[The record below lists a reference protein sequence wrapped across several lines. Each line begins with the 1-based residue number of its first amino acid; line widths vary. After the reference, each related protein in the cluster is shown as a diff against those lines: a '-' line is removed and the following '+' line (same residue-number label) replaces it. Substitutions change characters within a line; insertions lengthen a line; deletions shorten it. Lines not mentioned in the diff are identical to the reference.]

1 MPTAAQVKFQRHAFG
16 SSVARRVFAMLI
28 VCAFVPVG
36 IFAAYTLLEVK
47 RTVAAQQRAF
57 VASFTKSF
65 AEGAMDRLLVVDG
78 LMADATR
85 EAREPRP
92 MLASRG
98 GLWAGTVDAVL
109 TVDPAGGLR
118 TLTGRPLGCSAPEG
132 PPDEPLVA
140 LRFSRPILLS
150 CGHGPRLALVSTAKT
165 ATPGEAAAS
174 LILVPHREYLWGDDD
189 TLPSQME
196 LTVFSRDW
204 ENLHATG
211 NVGPEALAHIRE
223 AAGRSVPAHLEF
235 DGAAGGRIAHLRDVP
250 VASRAGQRYLV
261 LASIPV
267 ERGIGLSL
275 QDFALAFLPLA
286 LLTLGLVGLLGV
298 RQIRSLLAP
307 LDVLIAATRELAR
320 GRFDS
325 RVRLA
330 RGDEFG
336 ELGEA
341 FNLMSGSLGRQ
352 FHAMALLSRL
362 DQLILSRAPF
372 EQALEAVRLGLPEA
386 CDATA
391 FGVLARSGDQTPAT
405 LRYATLKPPG
415 ALRAA
420 PEDRAMSDQEI
431 DRIFSRADGLALDD
445 AQHSRL
451 PADFAS
457 VCGAVLAFP
466 IGRGPDGSGA
476 LLLGQPPGVETQ
488 AEEQRFARDLADRL
502 AVGLDSRRREEQLYR
517 QSHYDG
523 LTSLMNRASFRDL
536 VASGIV
542 DARARSEGLAIL
554 FIGVNRFRN
563 VNESLGHATGD
574 ELIVSLANRL
584 RGAIPAA
591 ARLARWSGDEFAC
604 VLPRA
609 DAASAGDLAQRL
621 RELSAPPH
629 ELAAGPVSVDVAIG
643 VALHPGDAA
652 GHDELLRAAYL
663 AMQRSKESGGGL
675 AFFEARMN
683 EALARRRQLEKEM
696 QIALERGEFELFFQ
710 PKVALRDRR
719 LIGAEALLRWRHP
732 ERGLVSP
739 AEFIP
744 LAEEL
749 GLIVPMGAWAI
760 EEAGRQARAW
770 RGRGARLES
779 LAVNL
784 SLAQLH
790 DPGLLERAIA
800 SARPDFAAAEVALE
814 LEVTESAI
822 AEGESVIDLLN
833 RIAGQ
838 GITLALDDFGTG
850 YSSLSHL
857 RHLPVS
863 IVKVDQSFVRDLQDS
878 EQSQALALAIVS
890 MAHALGKHVV
900 AEGIEHEAQAILLRD
915 WGAEIGQGWLFGR
928 PMPAGDFARL
938 LMTGPDAAAAA

>member
-1 MPTAAQVKFQRHAFG
+1 MKFQRRTFG

-36 IFAAYTLLEVK
+36 VFAAYTLLEVQ

-78 LMADATR
+78 LVADA
-85 EAREPRP
+85 ARELHERRP
-92 MLASRG
+92 ILPARG
-98 GLWAGTVDAVL
+98 SLWAGTVDAVL
-109 TVDPAGGLR
+109 SIDATGGVGTLAGR
-118 TLTGRPLGCSAPEG
+118 ALGCRAPDA

-150 CGHGPRLALVSTAKT
+150 CGHGPRLALVSNEDVA
-165 ATPGEAAAS
+165 APGDRAAR

-189 TLPSQME
+189 TLPSQMS
-196 LTVFSRDW
+196 LAVFSREW
-204 ENLHATG
+204 EDLHT
-211 NVGPEALAHIRE
+211 VGDPDTRALSGIRE
-223 AAGRSVPAHLEF
+223 AAMQTVPTHLEL
-235 DGAAGGRIAHLRDVP
+235 DGATGRRIAHVRDVP

-261 LASIPV
+261 VASIPV
-267 ERGIGLSL
+267 GRGVGLTL
-275 QDFALAFLPLA
+275 RDFALAFLPLA

-325 RVRLA
+325 RVRLV
-330 RGDEFG
+330 RRDEFG

-352 FHAMALLSRL
+352 FHAMALLSKL
-362 DQLILSRAPF
+362 DQLILTRAPF
-372 EQALEAVRLGLPEA
+372 DQALEALRIGLP
-386 CDATA
+386 DASGAVA
-391 FGVLARSGDQTPAT
+391 FGVLARTAEQAPTAFRFAGLGPPQALQSTVGDCEAC
-405 LRYATLKPPG
+405 
-415 ALRAA
+415 
-420 PEDRAMSDQEI
+420 DDDI
-431 DRIFSRADGLALDD
+431 DRIASQPDGLALDE
-445 AQHSRL
+445 AQLRRL
-451 PADFAS
+451 PPAFAS
-457 VCGAVLAFP
+457 LSSAVLAFP
-466 IGRGPDGSGA
+466 IGRSPETLGV
-476 LLLGQPPGVETQ
+476 LLLSHPPG
-488 AEEQRFARDLADRL
+488 AAPPPEERRFARDLADRL
-502 AVGLDSRRREEQLYR
+502 AVGLDSRKREEQLYR

-523 LTSLMNRASFRDL
+523 LTSLMNRTSFRDS

-542 DARARSEGLAIL
+542 DARVRTEGLAVL

-563 VNESLGHATGD
+563 INESLGHATGD
-574 ELIVSLANRL
+574 ELIVSLARRL
-584 RGAIPAA
+584 RGTIPAA

-604 VLPRA
+604 LLPRA
-609 DAASAGDLAQRL
+609 DASSAGSLAQRL
-621 RELSAPPH
+621 REAAMPAH
-629 ELAAGPVSVDVAIG
+629 ELTAGPVSIDVTVG

-663 AMQRSKESGGGL
+663 AMQRSKESVAGV
-675 AFFEARMN
+675 AFFEAGMN
-683 EALARRRQLEKEM
+683 EALARRRRLEQEM
-696 QIALERGEFELFFQ
+696 QLALERGEFELFFQ

-719 LIGAEALLRWRHP
+719 LVSAEALLRWRHP
-732 ERGLVSP
+732 QHGLVSP

-749 GLIVPMGAWAI
+749 GLIVPIGAWAI
-760 EEAGRQARAW
+760 EEAGRQVRAW
-770 RGRGARLES
+770 RSRGGRLES

-784 SLAQLH
+784 SLAQLR
-790 DPGLLERAIA
+790 DPRLLEQAIA
-800 SARPDFAAAEVALE
+800 RAQPDFAEAGVALE

-822 AEGESVIDLLN
+822 AEGESVVELLN
-833 RIAGQ
+833 RIASQ
-838 GITLALDDFGTG
+838 GVTLALDDFGTG

-863 IVKVDQSFVRDLQDS
+863 IVKVDQSFVRDLRDNA
-878 EQSQALALAIVS
+878 QSRALALAIVS

-900 AEGIEHEAQAILLRD
+900 AEGIEHEDQALLLRD
-915 WGAEIGQGWLFGR
+915 WGAEIGQGWLFGK
-928 PMPAGDFARL
+928 PMTAEAFASRL
-938 LMTGPDAAAAA
+938 IREADTAAAA

>member
-1 MPTAAQVKFQRHAFG
+1 MKLQRRTFG

-36 IFAAYTLLEVK
+36 IFAAYTLLEVQ
-47 RTVAAQQRAF
+47 RTVAEQQRAF
-57 VASFTKSF
+57 LASFTKSF
-65 AEGAMDRLLVVDG
+65 AEGALDRLLVVDG
-78 LMADATR
+78 LVADA
-85 EAREPRP
+85 AREVRRPRP
-92 MLASRG
+92 MLQARG

-109 TVDPAGGLR
+109 TIDAIGDVR
-118 TLTGRPLGCSAPEG
+118 TLAGRPLGCRAPDA

-140 LRFSRPILLS
+140 LRFSRPVLLH
-150 CGHGPRLALVSTAKT
+150 CGHGPRLALVSNERAPTAADAS
-165 ATPGEAAAS
+165 AT

-189 TLPSQME
+189 TLPSQMQ
-196 LTVFSRDW
+196 LAVLSRDW
-204 ENLHATG
+204 EDLHSAG
-211 NVGPEALAHIRE
+211 KPGDEALSRIRE
-223 AAGRSVPAHLEF
+223 VAGRSVPAHLEF
-235 DGAAGGRIAHLRDVP
+235 DSATGRRIGHLRDVP
-250 VASRAGQRYLV
+250 VASRAGQRYV
-261 LASIPV
+261 VAASIPV
-267 ERGIGLSL
+267 ERGIGLTL
-275 QDFALAFLPLA
+275 RDFALAFLPLA

-320 GRFDS
+320 GRFES
-325 RVRLA
+325 RVQLTR
-330 RGDEFG
+330 RDEFG

-372 EQALEAVRLGLPEA
+372 EQALEALRLGLPEA
-386 CDATA
+386 SGAAA
-391 FGVLARSGDQTPAT
+391 FGVLARAAGQAPAAFRYSG
-405 LRYATLKPPG
+405 LRPVG
-415 ALRAA
+415 ALQSAA
-420 PEDRAMSDQEI
+420 GDCEVCDQEI
-431 DRIFSRADGLALDD
+431 DRIAAHPDGLMLDGS
-445 AQHSRL
+445 HLHRL
-451 PADFAS
+451 PAGFTAL
-457 VCGAVLAFP
+457 CGAVLAYP
-466 IGRGPDGSGA
+466 IGRGPETSGV
-476 LLLGQPPGVETQ
+476 LLLGHPSGAQ
-488 AEEQRFARDLADRL
+488 AQEEERRFARDLADRL
-502 AVGLDSRRREEQLYR
+502 AVGLDSRKREEQLYR

-542 DARARSEGLAIL
+542 DARARREGLAIL
-554 FIGVNRFRN
+554 FIGMNRFRN
-563 VNESLGHATGD
+563 VNESLGHASGD
-574 ELIVSLANRL
+574 ELIVSLADRL

-604 VLPRA
+604 ILPRA
-609 DAASAGDLAQRL
+609 DAATAGDLAQRL
-621 RELSAPPH
+621 REVVLPPH
-629 ELAAGPVSVDVAIG
+629 ELAAGPVSIDVSVGA
-643 VALHPGDAA
+643 ALHPSDAA

-663 AMQRSKESGGGL
+663 AMQRSKASGAGF

-683 EALARRRQLEKEM
+683 EVLARRRQFETEM

-719 LIGAEALLRWRHP
+719 LVSAEALLRWRHP
-732 ERGLVSP
+732 QRGLVSP

-760 EEAGRQARAW
+760 EEAGRKVRDW
-770 RGRGARLES
+770 RDRGGRLQS

-784 SLAQLH
+784 SLAQLR
-790 DPGLLERAIA
+790 DPGLLEEAIA
-800 SARPDFAAAEVALE
+800 RARPDFAEAGVALE

-822 AEGESVIDLLN
+822 AEGESVVGLLA
-833 RIAGQ
+833 RIASQ
-838 GITLALDDFGTG
+838 GVTLALDDFGTG

-863 IVKVDQSFVRDLQDS
+863 IVKVDQSFVRDLPDNA
-878 EQSQALALAIVS
+878 QSQALALAIVS

-900 AEGIEHEAQAILLRD
+900 AEGIEHEAQASLLRD
-915 WGAEIGQGWLFGR
+915 WGAEVGQGWLFGK
-928 PMPAGDFARL
+928 PMPAADFAGL
-938 LMTGPDAAAAA
+938 LLREADTAAAA